1 MTPTETYKKYCLGQL
16 DNWVN
21 DALNCEDL
29 TPQEIYN
36 TIEKCIVDNVDY
48 HRNHLNKNEKLLSL
62 IKTIQPSEDYSYD
75 LTATGEKMPVK
86 NGLERKSIYYY
97 DYSRNDPNRTNP
109 FETPDYTEL

>member
-75 LTATGEKMPVK
+75 LTATGEKFPPTTDK
-86 NGLERKSIYYY
+86 DWEDFWSI
-97 DYSRNDPNRTNP
+97 
-109 FETPDYTEL
+109 PDYTELPDIVKAQDC